1 LKARPVC
8 KFLLLIFYH
17 KFVQLTCR
25 AFSDAAASEA
35 ADWAIARSL
44 SALKSAEA
52 KGELEKQDSDEGS
65 ADSGKSV

>member
-1 LKARPVC
+1 M
-8 KFLLLIFYH
+8 IFS
-17 KFVQLTCR
+17 LTFSTHLPCT
-25 AFSDAAASEA
+25 FSDAAASEA